1 MATLEK
7 HTRKNLIAG
16 GIFIAIAASFAV
28 QGLRYEFGTAT
39 QMGPGFFPVVLAF
52 VLGALGVVIG
62 LDGLRSEPEPT
73 DGSVPWRGLVLICLA
88 LAIFAAGARD
98 LGLVPVVLLCTF
110 MTALASRRNS
120 LVSAAMMAAVIAT
133 LCYLVFKVGLAVAI
147 PTFGPVF
154 GL

>member
-7 HTRKNLIAG
+7 HTRRNLIAG
-16 GIFIAIAASFAV
+16 GIFIAIAAAFAA

-52 VLGALGVVIG
+52 VLAALGSVIC
-62 LDGLRSEPEPT
+62 LDGLRSEPEPN
-73 DGSVPWRGLVLICLA
+73 DGAVAWRGIVLICLA

-133 LCYLVFKVGLAVAI
+133 LCYLVFKVGLAISI
-147 PTFGPVF
+147 PAFGPVF

>member
-7 HTRKNLIAG
+7 HTRKNLISG
-16 GIFIAIAASFAV
+16 GIFVAIAAAFAV

-52 VLGALGVVIG
+52 VLGALGAVIG

-73 DGSVPWRGLVLICLA
+73 EGAIPWRGIVLICLA

-120 LVSAAMMAAVIAT
+120 LVSAAAMAAIIAT
-133 LCYLVFKVGLAVAI
+133 LCFLVFKVGLAVSI